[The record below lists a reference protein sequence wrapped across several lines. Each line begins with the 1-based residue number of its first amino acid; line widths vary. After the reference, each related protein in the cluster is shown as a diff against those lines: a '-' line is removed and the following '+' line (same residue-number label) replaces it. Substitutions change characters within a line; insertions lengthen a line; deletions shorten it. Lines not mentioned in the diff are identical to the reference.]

1 MYGRNQHNIVI
12 ILLLK
17 IIKGKKRKKLGGRK
31 KRNNQPSAFPTKEKC
46 QSPQTTWLSFPREH
60 VSSAV
65 GVQDLEFW
73 LLPSVWEKSLESQEA
88 AQKRITW
95 GFFWPELKVWSER
108 TSQSQLAPLYCCA
121 ESPKALGSQVNE
133 PALAF
138 WWWLPPLQW
147 EAEIVDWQQSFF
159 FLVSDHTPPHV
170 GPWFLDQGLNPHSL
184 HWEAESWPTG
194 EVQEPSFFISD
205 WEWGGLGSSPCSAT
219 EWLWAG
225 PFSYLGLFSSSKQA
239 DCWVTS

>member
-1 MYGRNQHNIVI
+1 MFRSRYSNLFATAICPCSVK
-12 ILLLK
+12 LK
-17 IIKGKKRKKLGGRK
+17 IKLACGLP
-31 KRNNQPSAFPTKEKC
+31 NLVASAFPTKEKC

-60 VSSAV
+60 VRSAV

-147 EAEIVDWQQSFF
+147 EAEK
-159 FLVSDHTPPHV
+159 LA
-170 GPWFLDQGLNPHSL
+170 QGS
-184 HWEAESWPTG
+184 
-194 EVQEPSFFISD
+194 
-205 WEWGGLGSSPCSAT
+205 
-219 EWLWAG
+219 
-225 PFSYLGLFSSSKQA
+225 
-239 DCWVTS
+239 